1 SGPVRPVRPV
11 RPVPPVPP
19 VSTPVGPILVASAGD
34 PFPEAVLDAVV
45 DAAGEERPEVVVLSV
60 ARIWGTALGLPHPGL
75 YPTRREMDDQWVV
88 VDTAADRLKEQGFPV
103 RTAVVRARHAGRAI
117 ARSADKLGAGLVVIA
132 APGGRRFTRMLRGDP
147 PAEIARRT
155 NIAVRP
161 VTVTLKPPVAE
172 RGA

>member
-1 SGPVRPVRPV
+1 VTGELVPSGPLPA
-11 RPVPPVPP
+11 
-19 VSTPVGPILVASAGD
+19 VSAPVGPILVASAGE
-34 PFPEAVLDAVV
+34 PFPRAVLDAVV

-88 VDTAADRLKEQGFPV
+88 VDTAADCLKEHGFPV

-155 NIAVRP
+155 NVAVRP
-161 VTVTLKPPVAE
+161 VAVTPKTPVAE